1 MTSDGG
7 MDCGAPDNKGVLNPS
22 IGFAVKNWIGEIA
35 GQGGTAIFRRAF
47 IPPSFGCDS
56 TQLPLR

>member
-1 MTSDGG
+1 